1 MESDPIL
8 KIASKL
14 LSPSS
19 GSSGTCHSC
28 AGHVGSKL
36 LTAHSA
42 YVLLPDRPAVWP
54 LFYITGWWRAN
65 AQSNAMR
72 GHAAFQL
79 GLCTRGHEIC
89 TGYSPWDGSS
99 NSQLPGY
106 QQVWPDPGSSV
117 LNTYS
122 PQKGIDT

>member
-1 MESDPIL
+1 
-8 KIASKL
+8 
-14 LSPSS
+14 
-19 GSSGTCHSC
+19 
-28 AGHVGSKL
+28 
-36 LTAHSA
+36 
-42 YVLLPDRPAVWP
+42 
-54 LFYITGWWRAN
+54 
-65 AQSNAMR
+65 MR

-122 PQKGIDT
+122 PQKGIDTWQGPSLESKARYTGQYSAQGLCTERFGFIRRIEPGRPLGHKQTAYLGHSADSHFGLGEVAVAFAAFEG